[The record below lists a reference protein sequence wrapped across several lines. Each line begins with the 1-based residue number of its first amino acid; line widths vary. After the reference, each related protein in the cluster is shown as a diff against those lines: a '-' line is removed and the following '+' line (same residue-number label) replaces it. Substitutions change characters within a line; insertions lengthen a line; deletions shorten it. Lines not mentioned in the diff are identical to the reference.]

1 MPKANLTQYTLLGLL
16 NMRPRT
22 GYGIKRFVADTMG
35 HFWNES
41 QRWVY
46 VTLDQLDSDGLVT
59 GRSDD
64 HGERERVVYRITKKG
79 QAALRAWLGEP
90 PQPLEVRDELLL
102 KVMLGGTRHVQRH
115 RQEMLDRHR
124 AISKAQDALPEMDVD
139 AATRRQLG
147 LTLDLGRRVTAAH
160 LAWCDDTLK
169 APRGRRR

>member
-16 NMRPRT
+16 NMQPRT
-22 GYGIKRFVADTMG
+22 GYDIKRFVADSMG

-46 VTLDQLDSDGLVT
+46 VTLDQLDAEGLVT

-90 PQPLEVRDELLL
+90 PRSLKVRDELLL
-102 KVMLGGTRHVQRH
+102 KVMFGGTRHVPGH
-115 RQEMLDRHR
+115 RQEMLDRHK
-124 AISKAQDALPEMDVD
+124 AISKAQDALPDMDVD

-160 LAWCDDTLK
+160 LAWCDHTLK
-169 APRGRRR
+169 APRGRRP

>member
-22 GYGIKRFVADTMG
+22 GYGIKRFVANTMG

-46 VTLDQLDSDGLVT
+46 VTLDQLDADGLVT

-79 QAALRAWLGEP
+79 QAALQAWLGMAP
-90 PQPLEVRDELLL
+90 RPLKVRDELLL
-102 KVMLGGTRHVQRH
+102 KVMLGGTRHLKQH
-115 RQEMLDRHR
+115 RREMLDRHK
-124 AISKAQDALPEMDVD
+124 AISKAHAALPDMDLD

-169 APRGRRR
+169 APKGRRR

>member
-22 GYGIKRFVADTMG
+22 GYDIKRFVADTMG

-46 VTLDQLDSDGLVT
+46 VTLDQLDDDGMVT

-79 QAALRAWLGEP
+79 QAALRAWLAEP
-90 PQPLEVRDELLL
+90 PRPLKVRDELLL
-102 KVMLGGTRHVQRH
+102 KVMLGGTRHVQQH
-115 RQEMLDRHR
+115 RQEMLDRHKV
-124 AISKAQDALPEMDVD
+124 ISEALAALPDLDVD
-139 AATRRQLG
+139 TATRRQLG

-169 APRGRRR
+169 APKGRRR

>member
-16 NMRPRT
+16 NMQPRT
-22 GYGIKRFVADTMG
+22 GYDIKRFVADSMG

-46 VTLDQLDSDGLVT
+46 VTLDQLDADGLVT

-79 QAALRAWLGEP
+79 QAALRAWLAEP
-90 PQPLEVRDELLL
+90 PRPLRIRDELLL
-102 KVMLGGTRHVQRH
+102 KVMLGGTRHVPRH
-115 RQEMLDRHR
+115 KQEMLLRHKQ
-124 AISKAQDALPEMDVD
+124 ISEAQAALPDMDLD

-160 LAWCDDTLK
+160 LAWCDSTLK
-169 APRGRRR
+169 APRGRRP

>member
-1 MPKANLTQYTLLGLL
+1 MPKTNLTQYALLGLL
-16 NMRPRT
+16 NMQPRT
-22 GYGIKRFVADTMG
+22 GYDIKRFVANTMG

-46 VTLDQLDSDGLVT
+46 VTLDQLDADGLVT

-79 QAALRAWLGEP
+79 QAALRAWLGVAP
-90 PQPLEVRDELLL
+90 RPLKVRDEMLL
-102 KVMLGGTRHVQRH
+102 KVMLGGTRHVQMH
-115 RQEMLDRHR
+115 RQEMLDRHKT
-124 AISKAQDALPEMDVD
+124 ISQALADLPDMDLD

-160 LAWCDDTLK
+160 LAWCDSTLK
-169 APRGRRR
+169 APKGRRP